1 MITLELLQNCVDN
14 DESLFRIIEC
24 KNYKLIID
32 KYQFVPKFDIR
43 VINLS
48 GKHVINWY
56 QHLGPFDTFNM
67 INEFLSPIN
76 DK

>member
-14 DESLFRIIEC
+14 NDSLFRIIEC

-32 KYQFVPKFDIR
+32 KFMFVPKFDIR

-48 GKHVINWY
+48 GNDVINWY
-56 QHLGPFDTFNM
+56 QHLGPFDTYNM
-67 INEFLSPIN
+67 IQELIAQGNL
-76 DK
+76 

>member
-1 MITLELLQNCVDN
+1 MITLELLQNCIDN
-14 DESLFRIIEC
+14 NKSLFRIIEC

-48 GKHVINWY
+48 GKHVIEWY
-56 QHLGPFDTFNM
+56 QHLGPFDTYNM
-67 INEFLSPIN
+67 IQELIEQENI
-76 DK
+76 